1 MSLPCFALLDDSY
14 RHDDANASAGEPR
27 SRLYTGHHATLR
39 CDDADGMGKMLADM
53 HDAQRQ
59 GLHAVA
65 LFSYELGGR
74 LHGIAAHARQPG
86 PLAEI
91 LLFSECRHLSAAQ
104 TDEWLQQQ
112 QDAIPT
118 AAAAAA
124 AGVANVRASVDEQRF
139 SADIARIR
147 DYIAAG
153 DTYQVNYTY
162 RLHFDAWG
170 EPVSLYNKLRA
181 RQPVPYGALIRL
193 PDERWVLSFSP
204 ELFVRHTQ
212 GKLLAQPMKGTA
224 PAHDDAAKNSRRAD
238 QLANDEKNRAE
249 NLMIVDLLR
258 NDLGR
263 VAVAGSVQVPH
274 LFAVGRFGQVLQM
287 TSTVTAQ
294 LRDDAHIADVVAAL
308 YPCGSITGAP
318 KRRTMQIIRELES
331 TPRGIY
337 TGAIGWFD
345 AAPPERTLGDFCL
358 SVPIRTLVLQAPQ
371 NGVRSG
377 EMGVGAGI
385 VYDSKAAGE
394 FAECR
399 LKSAFLTGLD
409 SDFSLFETIH
419 ADRDNGCRHLDLHVQ
434 RLQGSAAYFNFAFD
448 ETAVRNAL
456 TQVCA
461 QLPSATPYRL
471 RLDLFRDGAIRL
483 QQGVLSPLGATVKVF
498 ISPTPSASNALFLR
512 HKTSVRT
519 AYDEAWKEAERRGG
533 FDTLFFNERDELT
546 EGGRSN
552 VFVRLDGRWYT
563 PPLAA
568 GALPG
573 VMRSV
578 LLADAAYAA
587 SERSIT
593 RDELRRAE
601 AVMICNALR
610 GAVHADV
617 VWDMAA

>member
-14 RHDDANASAGEPR
+14 RHDDANARTDEPR
-27 SRLYTGHHATLR
+27 SRLYTGYHATLR
-39 CDDADGMGKMLADM
+39 CHDANGMEEMLARM
-53 HDAQRQ
+53 QNAQQQ

-65 LFSYELGGR
+65 LFSYELGGG
-74 LHGIAAHARQPG
+74 LHGIEAHADQPG

-91 LLFSECRHLSAAQ
+91 LLFTDCRRLSATQ

-112 QDAIPT
+112 DAVP
-118 AAAAAA
+118 AA

-162 RLHFDAWG
+162 RLQFDAWG
-170 EPVSLYNKLRA
+170 KPLSLYKQLRA
-181 RQPVPYGALIRL
+181 RQPVPYGALIHL
-193 PDERWVLSFSP
+193 PDQRWVLSFSP
-204 ELFVRHTQ
+204 ELFVRHAQ

-224 PAHDDAAKNSRRAD
+224 PAHDDAAEDSRRAD

-274 LFAVGRFGQVLQM
+274 LFTVGRFGQVLQM

-294 LRDDAHIADVVAAL
+294 LRDDVQLADVVAAL

-331 TPRGIY
+331 APRGLY

-345 AAPPERTLGDFCL
+345 AAPAERTLGDFCL

-371 NGVRSG
+371 HGVRRG

-385 VYDSKAAGE
+385 VHDSKAADE

-399 LKSAFLTGLD
+399 LKSSFLTGLD
-409 SDFSLFETIH
+409 SGFSLFETIH
-419 ADRDNGCRHLDLHVQ
+419 ADHENGCRHLDLHLQ
-434 RLQGSAAYFNFAFD
+434 RLQNSAAYFNFTFD
-448 ETAVRNAL
+448 ETIVRNGL
-456 TQVCA
+456 TDACA
-461 QLPSATPYRL
+461 QLPPATPHRL

-483 QQGVLSPLGATVKVF
+483 QQGALSALDATVKVF
-498 ISPTPSASNALFLR
+498 VSPTPSASHDLFLR

-519 AYDEAWKEAERRGG
+519 AYDDAWKEAERRGG
-533 FDTLFFNERDELT
+533 FDMLFFNERDQLT

-552 VFVRLDGRWYT
+552 VFVQLDGRWYT

-578 LLADAAYAA
+578 LLRDPAWAAT
-587 SERSIT
+587 ERSIT
-593 RDELRRAE
+593 REELRHAD

-610 GAVHADV
+610 GAVRAEV
-617 VWDMAA
+617 VWNMDKAA

>member
-14 RHDDANASAGEPR
+14 RHGDANARTDEPR
-27 SRLYTGHHATLR
+27 SRLYTGYQATLH
-39 CDDADGMGKMLADM
+39 CEDANGMADMLADM
-53 HDAQRQ
+53 QAAQQ
-59 GLHAVA
+59 KGLHAVA
-65 LFSYELGGR
+65 LFSYELGGC
-74 LHGIAAHARQPG
+74 LHGIEAHAGQPG

-91 LLFSECRHLSAAQ
+91 LLFTDCRRLSAAQ

-112 QDAIPT
+112 QDAIP
-118 AAAAAA
+118 AE

-139 SADIARIR
+139 NADIARIR

-170 EPVSLYNKLRA
+170 EPLSLYNKLRA

-224 PAHDDAAKNSRRAD
+224 PAHDDAAENSRRAV

-263 VAVAGSVQVPH
+263 VAIAGSVQVPQ

-287 TSTVTAQ
+287 TSTITAQ

-331 TPRGIY
+331 TPRGLY

-345 AAPPERTLGDFCL
+345 AAEPSRTVGDFCL
-358 SVPIRTLVLQAPQ
+358 SVPIRTLVLRAPQ
-371 NGVRSG
+371 NGVRHG

-385 VYDSKAAGE
+385 VYDSKAADE

-409 SDFSLFETIH
+409 GGFSLFETIH
-419 ADRDNGCRHLDLHVQ
+419 ADHENGCRHLDLHLR
-434 RLQGSAAYFNFAFD
+434 RLQNSAAYFNFTFD
-448 ETAVRNAL
+448 ETTIRNAL
-456 TQVCA
+456 TEACA
-461 QLPSATPYRL
+461 QLPPATPHRL
-471 RLDLFRDGAIRL
+471 RLDLFRDGAVRL
-483 QQGVLSPLGATVKVF
+483 QQGVLSALGATVKVF
-498 ISPTPSASNALFLR
+498 ISPTPSASDDLFLR
-512 HKTSVRT
+512 HKTSMRT
-519 AYDEAWKEAERRGG
+519 AYDEAWKDAERRGG

-552 VFVRLDGRWYT
+552 VFVQLDGRWYT

-568 GALPG
+568 GTLSG

-578 LLADAAYAA
+578 LLADPAWAAT
-587 SERSIT
+587 ERSIT
-593 RDELRRAE
+593 REELRRAD

-610 GAVHADV
+610 GAVRADV
-617 VWDMAA
+617 VWDIGA

>member
-14 RHDDANASAGEPR
+14 RHDDGNAPADEPR

-39 CDDADGMGKMLADM
+39 CDDANGMASMLADM
-53 HDAQRQ
+53 QAAQQ
-59 GLHAVA
+59 KGLHAVA
-65 LFSYELGGR
+65 LFSYELGDG
-74 LHGIAAHARQPG
+74 LHGIEARAGQPG
-86 PLAEI
+86 PLAEV
-91 LLFSECRHLSAAQ
+91 LLFTDCRRLGARQ

-112 QDAIPT
+112 QDAVPD
-118 AAAAAA
+118 A
-124 AGVANVRASVDEQRF
+124 AGVANLRADVDEQRF
-139 SADIARIR
+139 SADLARIR
-147 DYIAAG
+147 DYITAG

-170 EPVSLYNKLRA
+170 EPLSLYNKLRA
-181 RQPVPYGALIRL
+181 RQPVPYGALIHL
-193 PDERWVLSFSP
+193 PDDRWVLSFSP
-204 ELFVRHTQ
+204 ELFVRHAQ

-224 PAHDDAAKNSRRAD
+224 PAHDDAAENSRRAD
-238 QLANDEKNRAE
+238 RLANDEKNRAE

-263 VAVAGSVQVPH
+263 IAVAGSVQVPH

-294 LRDDAHIADVVAAL
+294 LRPDVPIADVVAAL

-331 TPRGIY
+331 TPRGLY

-345 AAPPERTLGDFCL
+345 APPAKRTQGDFCL
-358 SVPIRTLVLQAPQ
+358 SVPIRTLVLQTPEH
-371 NGVRSG
+371 GVRQG

-385 VYDSKAAGE
+385 VYDSKATEE

-419 ADRDNGCRHLDLHVQ
+419 ADRENGCRHLDLHVQ

-448 ETAVRNAL
+448 ETAVRDAL
-456 TQVCA
+456 AQACT
-461 QLPSATPYRL
+461 QLPPATPHRL
-471 RLDLFRDGAIRL
+471 RLDLFREGAIRL
-483 QQGVLSPLGATVKVF
+483 RQGVLSPLGATVKVF
-498 ISPTPSASNALFLR
+498 VSPTPSASKELFVR

-519 AYDEAWKEAERRGG
+519 AYDDAWKEAERRGG
-533 FDTLFFNERDELT
+533 FDMLFFNERDELT

-552 VFVRLDGRWYT
+552 VFVRLDGHWHT

-568 GALPG
+568 GVLPG

-578 LLADAAYAA
+578 LLADPAWAAT
-587 SERSIT
+587 ERSIT
-593 RDELRRAE
+593 REELRRAE

>member
-1 MSLPCFALLDDSY
+1 MPLPCFALLDDSY
-14 RHDDANASAGEPR
+14 RHGDANARTDEPR
-27 SRLYTGHHATLR
+27 SRLYTGYHATLR
-39 CDDADGMGKMLADM
+39 CDDANGMGQMLADM
-53 HDAQRQ
+53 QDAQKK

-65 LFSYELGGR
+65 LFSYELGGG
-74 LHGIAAHARQPG
+74 LHGIDVHSGQSG

-91 LLFSECRHLSAAQ
+91 LLFTDCRRLSATQ

-112 QDAIPT
+112 DAVPT
-118 AAAAAA
+118 A
-124 AGVANVRASVDEQRF
+124 AGVADVHASVDEQRF
-139 SADIARIR
+139 RADIARIR
-147 DYIAAG
+147 DYITAG

-162 RLHFDAWG
+162 RLQFDAWG
-170 EPVSLYNKLRA
+170 EPLSLYNKLRA

-193 PDERWVLSFSP
+193 PDDRWVLSFSP
-204 ELFVRHTQ
+204 ELFVRHAQ

-224 PAHDDAAKNSRRAD
+224 PAHDDAAENSRRAD

-263 VAVAGSVQVPH
+263 VAVAGSVQVPQ

-294 LRDDAHIADVVAAL
+294 LRDDAQLTDVVAAL

-331 TPRGIY
+331 TPRGLY

-358 SVPIRTLVLQAPQ
+358 SVPIRTLVLQPPK
-371 NGVRSG
+371 NGVRRG

-385 VYDSKAAGE
+385 VYDSKAADE

-409 SDFSLFETIH
+409 SGFSLFETIH
-419 ADRDNGCRHLDLHVQ
+419 ADRESGCRHLDLHVR
-434 RLQGSAAYFNFAFD
+434 RLQSSAVYFNFAFD
-448 ETAVRNAL
+448 ETAIRSAL
-456 TQVCA
+456 TEACA
-461 QLPSATPYRL
+461 QLPPVTPHRL
-471 RLDLFRDGAIRL
+471 RLDLSPDGAVRL
-483 QQGVLSPLGATVKVF
+483 QQGALSTLDATVKVF
-498 ISPTPSASNALFLR
+498 VSPTPSASADLFLR

-552 VFVRLDGRWYT
+552 VFVQLDGRWYT

-578 LLADAAYAA
+578 LLADPAWAA

-593 RDELRRAE
+593 REELRRAD

-610 GAVHADV
+610 GAVRANV
-617 VWDMAA
+617 VWNTAA